1 MTKNILQDE
10 IEHSHREKIG
20 ELEHQYADVK
30 KQLQLT
36 TAEVKARR
44 LTLTDQYGSHL
55 GREFLD
61 PFKLQ
66 DLSNILQQGRA
77 TNISEAISV
86 YQEEEKSR

>member
-1 MTKNILQDE
+1 M
-10 IEHSHREKIG
+10 
-20 ELEHQYADVK
+20 K

>member
-1 MTKNILQDE
+1 MTENILQDE

-20 ELEHQYADVK
+20 GLEHQYADVK